1 MAEINPNKDQGLETD
16 PKVILKINVIANL
29 DNEDRNMKW
38 IWIEMLFIIEEAK
51 ENILGFSKGSV
62 TAL

>member
-1 MAEINPNKDQGLETD
+1 MAEIDPNKEQGLETD

>member
-1 MAEINPNKDQGLETD
+1 MAEIDPNKEQGLETD
-16 PKVILKINVIANL
+16 PKVILKINVIAHL

>member
-1 MAEINPNKDQGLETD
+1 MAEIDPNKEQGLETD
-16 PKVILKINVIANL
+16 PKVILKINAIANL

>member
-1 MAEINPNKDQGLETD
+1 MAEIDPNKEHGLETD

>member
-1 MAEINPNKDQGLETD
+1 MAEIDPNKEQGLEAD

-29 DNEDRNMKW
+29 DNEDGNMKW

>member
-1 MAEINPNKDQGLETD
+1 MAEIDPNKDQGLETD

>member
-1 MAEINPNKDQGLETD
+1 
-16 PKVILKINVIANL
+16 
-29 DNEDRNMKW
+29 MKW